1 MGRHLHAHSL
11 NATRF
16 TCNALT
22 LRRFQ
27 RFIGTHT
34 AQNMQLRSKLMLSV
48 AALALFGL
56 SHSSAASPGQPR
68 NAARLLQSEG
78 PRTTGTCPAQ
88 RRRLLCWMKYFC
100 EYCDSDE
107 TEHAVDHSKNVE
119 RGVDLENQQGGHED
133 SCCFTC
139 CKIFWDGVCMICTG
153 PYYCYTW
160 LCPPEDTQ

>member
-1 MGRHLHAHSL
+1 MGAHSL

-16 TCNALT
+16 TCIALT

-56 SHSSAASPGQPR
+56 SQSSASSPD
-68 NAARLLQSEG
+68 RLLQSEK
-78 PRTTGTCPAQ
+78 PRTTGTMSCAAQ
-88 RRRLLCWMKYFC
+88 RVRRRLCGCGYLPRGLCPG
-100 EYCDSDE
+100 YCYSSDSDE
-107 TEHAVDHSKNVE
+107 AERGDHSKNT
-119 RGVDLENQQGGHED
+119 VDLEYQQGGHED
-133 SCCFTC
+133 SCCFTG
-139 CKIFWDGVCMICTG
+139 CKIFWDGVCMLCTG

-160 LCPPEDTQ
+160 LCPPENTK